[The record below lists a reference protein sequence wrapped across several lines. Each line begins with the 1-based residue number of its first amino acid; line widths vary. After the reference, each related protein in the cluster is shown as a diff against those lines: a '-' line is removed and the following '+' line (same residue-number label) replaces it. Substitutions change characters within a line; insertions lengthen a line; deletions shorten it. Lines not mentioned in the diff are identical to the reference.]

1 MMADGAT
8 RFFDSLAARGH
19 EPLLESVNGS
29 LRFDVTDGIRTARWH
44 VRVRGGDVS
53 VKKEEAVADV
63 VVRVDHDVLQS
74 IIMGQLDALA
84 AFLRGE
90 LALDGD
96 VALFIS
102 FHRVF
107 PAPSRS
113 RRPK

>member
-1 MMADGAT
+1 MIADGAA
-8 RFFDSLAARGH
+8 RFFDSLGSRGH
-19 EPLLESVNGS
+19 EPLLETMNGS
-29 LRFDVTDGIRTARWH
+29 LRFDVTDGIRTERWH
-44 VRVRGGDVS
+44 VQVRSGDVT
-53 VKKEEAVADV
+53 VRQEEAIADV
-63 VVRVDHDVLQS
+63 VVRVDHDVLLT
-74 IIMGQLDALA
+74 IISGQLDALA

-90 LALDGD
+90 LSIDGD